1 MHNISKIPYI
11 CPVINLRN
19 LIKLFIN
26 LKQKYMLSACL
37 AMLAIAGQAD
47 TGETVMVNGSVV
59 EGFVTKITFD
69 GDNAVMLFADGKTQA
84 ADMSQVNIELSYDGG
99 DVAIKDVTAAQGKV
113 DGRIYTIGGQYAG
126 DSPDG
131 LSKGIYIVNGKKIV
145 IK

>member
-1 MHNISKIPYI
+1 MK
-11 CPVINLRN
+11 
-19 LIKLFIN
+19 K
-26 LKQKYMLSACL
+26 KYMLSACL

-59 EGFVTKITFD
+59 EGFVTKMTFD